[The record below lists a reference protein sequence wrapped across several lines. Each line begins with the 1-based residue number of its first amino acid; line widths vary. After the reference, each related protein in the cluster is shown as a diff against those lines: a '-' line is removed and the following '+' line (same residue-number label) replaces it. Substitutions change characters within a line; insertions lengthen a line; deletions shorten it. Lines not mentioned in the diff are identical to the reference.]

1 ARALDIIDIEMPRPD
16 ETHLQQLL
24 EQLEKVPRPQL
35 QQKFLAHFR
44 KQSNC
49 SLEDFAV
56 YFLAALRQQTSQYFQ
71 ARNSDTPV
79 HSLPGTPVRK
89 PKPPP
94 GDPSKEQDEHQQ
106 EQPQLNDSALNRSS
120 CSVGST
126 STPVRQQ
133 GRRSTPGSGNNQF
146 CSTPQA
152 TGHKG
157 GGGGGGGG
165 GPGGGHSFC
174 LGDFLVNSPNQG
186 QQRSKKK
193 TTPQQQSQNQ
203 HQSTGA
209 ASGGTTQ
216 SKPRRRVLP
225 MTISKNVSAG
235 SSFGDTSSF
244 SNDNNL
250 WRLSQS
256 SELFDRSQ
264 GAALDME
271 ARKTLLL
278 HKQEIKSEAP
288 VNVSQQEGRTPEDE
302 VFPHDTFSLEDVTD
316 TNQLQLLSAIYSLLM
331 DLNMVPN
338 VLSELSFVLQL
349 INIRDPGQCPVGTSP
364 QCMPLK
370 RLSDYKSCVYFA
382 LNLLENQQILLLQL
396 DKKTLGVLLQ
406 NERLN
411 QLPPGIVQQL
421 EASCQQK
428 QDSAPPVALD
438 TSSSSQHNVYYHV
451 EKDSR
456 DNFPSQNE
464 FGAFK
469 TQRDLFYK
477 ALKQWELGHLN
488 RNFNFASEVAP
499 CIREIIKVS
508 EHPVNMAHFAKLF
521 VSQLL
526 ISSTENTE
534 SPEELGLKLDP
545 LRLNRLAQRL
555 VTSDSSVE
563 GQFPRSQAFF
573 RDFIAGC
580 SSMAFLVQL
589 KLALFVQLL
598 RYNDSTFDLLQLTED
613 VCAEEEQS
621 AQQGL
626 YIVRVQTMAHMLI
639 LAKFLGFVSVLPFSG
654 TTQHGNPSPPY
665 LCPQQLQLRS
675 RFQPDF
681 NLRETFERSMRNG
694 KLLISLPWLVQYLAM
709 LDPVSLH
716 LPDALA
722 TLEILY
728 GLYASLG
735 MEKLQPG
742 AVFIARCCIGW
753 LLDAQP
759 QLANAYYSHR
769 SVKTSGNASTT
780 ALVEL
785 CLSGI
790 RCHEK
795 CFGPLLEELLPVAC
809 PFLQEF
815 RVSITPSRQAKSG
828 RIRYITT
835 RLEQLQQGSSS
846 TSVSKEPMV
855 TSELTPA
862 EQQQRKLADAFL
874 HSQNASTR
882 RLIEFVT
889 ERSFKC
895 VVKDAQKEILL
906 PSKAAA
912 EAKVNEISS
921 VKQDDVQQQLQHIF
935 QEAKE
940 QACQS
945 WKEKVPKMLD
955 QRITQSLEALLPAST
970 NAVLRSTYAH
980 LIRDQAQSQLQQWLQ
995 SSVLQSTFYHGD
1007 LKELATKVCNSNKNK
1022 AEAAAAGGGSN
1033 ELQLSPGVGFSLS
1046 QLLFQLQQWLHHLSL
1061 RPENVGSRQELA
1073 ELLRQ
1078 CQHAT
1083 LLPQLPTIFYH
1094 LIGSGL
1100 VHLLQLLINRKPD
1113 FLDEFVIS
1121 TSCVVW
1127 RSPQF
1132 KASEAYPGI
1141 FEGLLSVRF
1150 VQELAYKPDG
1160 FRLLEQL
1167 LSSMLLTGAIRAD
1180 QLNEIFMPLF
1190 AENWPPHVWT
1200 TLSSLL
1206 QQLSLS
1212 GSNGMD
1218 AAGLDTSGDSNEDEA
1233 KSHLFME
1240 MLADLSRDLDSF

>member
-1 ARALDIIDIEMPRPD
+1 EMPRP
-16 ETHLQQLL
+16 EEVHLQQLL
-24 EQLEKVPRPQL
+24 VQLEKVPRPQL

-49 SLEDFAV
+49 SLEDFAA
-56 YFLAALRQQTSQYFQ
+56 YFLAALRKQTSQYFQ
-71 ARNSDTPV
+71 ARSSDTPV
-79 HSLPGTPVRK
+79 NSLSGTPVHQ

-94 GDPSKEQDEHQQ
+94 GDASKEPDENQQ
-106 EQPQLNDSALNRSS
+106 QQQQQQLNDSLLNRST
-120 CSVGST
+120 CSVVST

-133 GRRSTPGSGNNQF
+133 GRRSVPGSGSGNNQF
-146 CSTPQA
+146 CSTPQT
-152 TGHKG
+152 TGHRSSG
-157 GGGGGGGG
+157 GGGGAGS
-165 GPGGGHSFC
+165 GGGHSFC

-203 HQSTGA
+203 HQSATSGA

-288 VNVSQQEGRTPEDE
+288 VNVSQQEGRAAEDD
-302 VFPHDTFSLEDVTD
+302 VFPQDTFSLEDVPD
-316 TNQLQLLSAIYSLLM
+316 SNHLQLLSTIYSLLM

-338 VLSELSFVLQL
+338 VLSEISFVLQL
-349 INIRDPGQCPVGTSP
+349 TNIRDLGQSPVDTTS
-364 QCMPLK
+364 QCMPLN
-370 RLSDYKSCVYFA
+370 RLSEYKSCVYFA
-382 LNLLENQQILLLQL
+382 LKLLENQHMLLLQL
-396 DKKTLGVLLQ
+396 DKKSLGVLLQ
-406 NERLN
+406 NERMNL
-411 QLPPGIVQQL
+411 LPPGLVQKL

-428 QDSAPPVALD
+428 QDSAPSVALD

-456 DNFPSQNE
+456 DNFPSQSE

-488 RNFNFASEVAP
+488 RNFNFGSEVAP
-499 CIREIIKVS
+499 CIREIFKVS

-526 ISSTENTE
+526 ISATENTE

-573 RDFIAGC
+573 RDFIASS

-598 RYNDSTFDLLQLTED
+598 RHNDSTFDLLQLAED

-626 YIVRVQTMAHMLI
+626 YIVRVQTMANMLI

-654 TTQHGNPSPPY
+654 TTQHGNPSTPY

-675 RFQPDF
+675 HFQPDF
-681 NLRETFERSMRNG
+681 NLRETFERSLRNG

-735 MEKLQPG
+735 MEKLQSK

-759 QLANAYYSHR
+759 QLVNAYYSHR
-769 SVKTSGNASTT
+769 SIKTSGPSATS
-780 ALVEL
+780 AAVVEL
-785 CLSGI
+785 CLTGI
-790 RCHEK
+790 RCHDK
-795 CFGPLLEELLPVAC
+795 SLGPLLEELLPVAC

-815 RVSITPSRQAKSG
+815 RVSVAPSRQAKSG
-828 RIRYITT
+828 RFRYITT

-846 TSVSKEPMV
+846 TSVIKEPIV
-855 TSELTPA
+855 STELTPA
-862 EQQQRKLADAFL
+862 EQQQRKLADSFL

-895 VVKDAQKEILL
+895 VVKDAQQEILL
-906 PSKAAA
+906 PSKAGAD
-912 EAKVNEISS
+912 AKVNEICS
-921 VKQDDVQQQLQHIF
+921 VKQDDVLQQLQNIF
-935 QEAKE
+935 QGAKE
-940 QACQS
+940 RACQS
-945 WKEKVPKMLD
+945 WKERVTKMLD
-955 QRITQSLEALLPAST
+955 QRIEQSLEALLPSST

-980 LIRDQAQSQLQQWLQ
+980 LIRGQVQTQLQQWLQ

-1022 AEAAAAGGGSN
+1022 AEAAASGGGSS
-1033 ELQLSPGVGFSLS
+1033 ELQLRPGVGFSLS
-1046 QLLFQLQQWLHHLSL
+1046 ELLFQLQQWLHHLSL
-1061 RPENVGSRQELA
+1061 RPENVGSRQEMA

-1078 CQHAT
+1078 CQHAA

-1113 FLDEFVIS
+1113 FLDEFVI
-1121 TSCVVW
+1121 TASCGVW

-1132 KASEAYPGI
+1132 KTSEAYPGI
-1141 FEGLLSVRF
+1141 FEGLLNVRF
-1150 VQELAYKPDG
+1150 IQELAFKPDG
-1160 FRLLEQL
+1160 FRHLEQL
-1167 LSSMLLTGAIRAD
+1167 LRSMLLTGAVRAE

-1190 AENWPPHVWT
+1190 AETWTPYVWN
-1200 TLSSLL
+1200 TLSNLL

-1218 AAGLDTSGDSNEDEA
+1218 AGRIDTSGDSNEDEA